1 MKGATVYILD
11 ASSSMATLPLLD
23 GRGSFEVARS
33 HVIEHLGH
41 AMHQSVT
48 NEASIVLC
56 RTRATRN
63 HVCVKTEDEP
73 EGLQQQAQYQQYQ
86 HLTEVTFGL
95 SRTTV
100 DHLRQI
106 AATTADDLDS
116 DSCGVSL
123 SEGSVLH
130 ALQLA
135 VHALTSKT
143 AGKKYARRIIVY
155 TDAVGHDYEM
165 AVSHYERLVQN
176 LQALD
181 CPVYVVALQSLTTP
195 TDFVAPDGNVSSS
208 IMAAGRVS
216 PTTTVPVVKPDQVDS
231 LPKPKSGSKPE
242 TVSSLPNGGSSD
254 TESSESTSG
263 QASRGKRIKREEGQ
277 SDDDES
283 DDPSAQDDEDILE
296 WDTRADR
303 WELLSGL
310 VNITGGIYL
319 PVATRADVPPPGDAF
334 ATHQRPASLTKSN
347 LLLGPKRS
355 TSESNH
361 ETDLAYHQCAV
372 KMGLCHAEKTLPLM
386 KSGAYQWDSS
396 LGTIPQR
403 DEEGDVVLSE
413 LAKHIRYVRPDPKLM
428 DEVYESSQT
437 ADAYP
442 YGSECKVIDSSFEH
456 SWKRYNRQDLAI
468 EVLGYLSQ
476 DDIDETHRKGP
487 CHVVS
492 GNTSIHA
499 CAAIEALSQALDDA
513 NKVALV
519 TYTKRRGFDAYLGS
533 LWPAGKHLHLTALPF
548 SGETKALLEDWQ
560 ETLEEEAIVK
570 EETVAC
576 DLIDS
581 LWLSDDRA
589 ETILRQNNP
598 YHQAWYTTV
607 VHRAV
612 YPNSTDLKIPRAEHN
627 SLEWELDDSAQM
639 NRQAFREAF
648 PLFLK
653 PVQPKKS
660 VTGRQTLT
668 FRNHLNDE

>member
-1 MKGATVYILD
+1 MKGATVYIVD
-11 ASSSMATLPLLD
+11 ASASMATLPLLD
-23 GRGSFEVARS
+23 GRGSFDVARS

-63 HVCVKTEDEP
+63 HVCVKTEDES
-73 EGLQQQAQYQQYQ
+73 EGLQQQQQQSQYQ

-100 DHLRQI
+100 DHLREI

-116 DSCGVSL
+116 DSCDVS
-123 SEGSVLH
+123 STEGSVLH

-135 VHALTSKT
+135 VDALTSKT
-143 AGKKYARRIIVY
+143 AGKKYARQIIVY

-165 AVSHYERLVQN
+165 TVSHYERLVQN
-176 LQALD
+176 LEALD
-181 CPVYVVALQSLTTP
+181 CPVHVVALQSLTTA
-195 TDFVAPDGNVSSS
+195 TGFVGPDGNVSSS
-208 IMAAGRVS
+208 VMAAS
-216 PTTTVPVVKPDQVDS
+216 PVASTTTAVPVVQPESVAS
-231 LPKPKSGSKPE
+231 LPKGSISFVKD
-242 TVSSLPNGGSSD
+242 GSSD
-254 TESSESTSG
+254 TASESSYR
-263 QASRGKRIKREEGQ
+263 QASRGKRIKREECQ
-277 SDDDES
+277 SDNEDDDES
-283 DDPSAQDDEDILE
+283 DDAQAAQSDEDILE
-296 WDTRADR
+296 WDTRANR
-303 WELLSGL
+303 WELLASL
-310 VNITGGIYL
+310 VTITGGIYL
-319 PVATRADVPPPGDAF
+319 TVATQADLPPPGASF

-347 LLLGPKRS
+347 LLLGPKRTAS
-355 TSESNH
+355 GNNH
-361 ETDLAYHQCAV
+361 EPALVYHQFAV
-372 KMGLCHAEKTLPLM
+372 KMGLCHAEKTLPQM
-386 KSGAYQWDSS
+386 QSGAYQWDSS
-396 LGTIPQR
+396 SGTVPQR

-413 LAKHIRYVRPDPKLM
+413 LTKHSHYVRPDPKLM
-428 DEVYESSQT
+428 DEIYESSET

-487 CHVVS
+487 CHVVTGS
-492 GNTSIHA
+492 TSIHA

-513 NKVALV
+513 DKVALV
-519 TYTKRRGFDAYLGS
+519 TYTKRRGFDAYLGA

-548 SGETKALLEDWQ
+548 SGETKALMEDWQ
-560 ETLEEEAIVK
+560 EALEKDPAVE

-581 LWLSDDRA
+581 LWLSDERA
-589 ETILRQNNP
+589 ETILQQNNP

-627 SLEWELDDSAQM
+627 LLEWEPSDRART
-639 NRQAFREAF
+639 NREAF
-648 PLFLK
+648 RDAFPLALK
-653 PVQPKKS
+653 PVQAKKS